1 MRKLL
6 ISILLA
12 GVATSP
18 AFAQNR
24 DRDREER
31 SEQREER
38 QQQRQE
44 RQQQREERQQSMEKY
59 HTERFEA
66 RSERADARPE
76 RSREQVEVR
85 HRSSD
90 SGVNVDAT
98 ARAGRVDIERIRAA
112 REERRQRGDGT
123 SHWTRDNVQQPGE
136 TARFVRDPQQRP
148 GEAGRWTRDRSGWT
162 GGGDLRRG
170 DRPVPN
176 VMRSPNPL
184 IVSDSPREGTQ
195 PRLRNDSRRRVATNW
210 TNNWRRDGRYDWR
223 RHRDRNRS
231 IFHIGIYADPFGW
244 NYRPYQIGWRL
255 WPSYYSSRYWINDPW
270 QYRLP
275 YAPVG
280 TVWVRYW
287 DDAILVDRWTGE
299 VVDVIHNFFW

>member
-18 AFAQNR
+18 AYAQHHGR
-24 DRDREER
+24 DRDGED
-31 SEQREER
+31 R
-38 QQQRQE
+38 QEARQE
-44 RQQQREERQQSMEKY
+44 RQQQREERQQAREQV
-59 HTERFEA
+59 HEQRQEPARVEQPRFEP
-66 RSERADARPE
+66 RPE
-76 RSREQVEVR
+76 RTREQVEVR
-85 HRSSD
+85 HRSFD
-90 SGVNVDAT
+90 NGAGVDAT
-98 ARAGRVDIERIRAA
+98 VREGHRAQRA
-112 REERRQRGDGT
+112 DGT
-123 SHWTRDNVQQPGE
+123 SRWTRDNVQQPGE
-136 TARFVRDPQQRP
+136 TARFVRDPSQRP
-148 GEAGRWTRDRSGWT
+148 GEAGRWTRDRTGWT

-176 VMRSPNPL
+176 VMRDPHPL

-195 PRLRNDSRRRVATNW
+195 PRLRSQARRSLRPDWNGS
-210 TNNWRRDGRYDWR
+210 WRRDGRYDWR
-223 RHRDRNRS
+223 SYRDRHRSTFRV
-231 IFHIGIYADPFGW
+231 GIYYDPFGW

-275 YAPVG
+275 YAPAG
-280 TVWVRYW
+280 TVWIRYW
-287 DDAILVDRWTGE
+287 DDAVLVDRWTGE

>member
-18 AFAQNR
+18 VFAQDR
-24 DRDREER
+24 HRDREDR

-44 RQQQREERQQSMEKY
+44 RQQARESMRVE
-59 HTERFEA
+59 
-66 RSERADARPE
+66 RSEGRAERPE
-76 RSREQVEVR
+76 PSNIERSQPQVEVR
-85 HRSSD
+85 QRSFD
-90 SGVNVDAT
+90 RGAGADAT
-98 ARAGRVDIERIRAA
+98 ARANREDIEQIRNA
-112 REERRQRGDGT
+112 RRAQRADGT
-123 SHWTRDNVQQPGE
+123 SRWTRDNVQQPGE
-136 TARFVRDPQQRP
+136 TARFVRNPQQRA
-148 GEAGRWTRDRSGWT
+148 GEAGRWTRDRTGWT

-231 IFHIGIYADPFGW
+231 IFHIGVYADPFGW

-255 WPSYYSSRYWINDPW
+255 WPSYYSNRYWINDPW